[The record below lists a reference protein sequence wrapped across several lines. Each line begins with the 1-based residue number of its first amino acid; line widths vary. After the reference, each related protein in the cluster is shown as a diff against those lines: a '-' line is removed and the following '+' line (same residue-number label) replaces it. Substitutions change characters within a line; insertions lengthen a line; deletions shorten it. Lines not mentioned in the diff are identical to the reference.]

1 MALWAA
7 SRAQFAMMRLTNYT
21 YSEGRKMG
29 KGFWRDRMRAVVTIA
44 FTLFALTFAL
54 VIIVYGE
61 MILKIVISWFA
72 FNREIAYELNRMW
85 FIVRWPLT
93 VFLYLFMV
101 SYNYYILPMDRKK
114 FRDILPGAVFASVGM
129 FLATTIFRL
138 YANNTANY
146 DIIYGALATVVVIMI
161 WFYILAWFLGVGV
174 MFNKAW
180 DDTKHMANKRR

>member
-1 MALWAA
+1 
-7 SRAQFAMMRLTNYT
+7 
-21 YSEGRKMG
+21 
-29 KGFWRDRMRAVVTIA
+29 
-44 FTLFALTFAL
+44 
-54 VIIVYGE
+54 